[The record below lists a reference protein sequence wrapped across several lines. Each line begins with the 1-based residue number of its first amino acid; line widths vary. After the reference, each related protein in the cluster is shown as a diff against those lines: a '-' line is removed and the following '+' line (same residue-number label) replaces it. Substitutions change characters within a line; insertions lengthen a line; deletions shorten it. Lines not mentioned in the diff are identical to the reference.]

1 MGGKDELRMGM
12 MNCKSAQRFLPGYL
26 DGAIDSREH
35 AGVRQHI
42 ESCAGCRNL
51 LESYRRLVVALARV
65 EPVQPPVNLATSIR
79 VGAAQMRSPWQVV
92 RHLWARG
99 VMVFENVLEPL
110 AVPATGGVVTAL
122 VVFALLV
129 QNILVGVPMSGVV
142 PNDLPLNLVQPAR
155 LESLAPFPVPVVI
168 ATDDR
173 PGSGLLL
180 VEATLNAQGRVVSYK
195 ILSGPS
201 DDASQRQLDQLMMF
215 SRFRPQTNFGLPR
228 DGGRVVLNFSTVRVR
243 G

>member
-1 MGGKDELRMGM
+1 
-12 MNCKSAQRFLPGYL
+12 MNCKHAQRCLPGYL
-26 DGAIDSREH
+26 DGAIPTRDHARVRE
-35 AGVRQHI
+35 HI
-42 ESCAGCRNL
+42 ESCGECRHL
-51 LESYRRLVVALARV
+51 LEGYRRLVVALANV
-65 EPVQPPVNLATSIR
+65 EPVQPPANLATSIR
-79 VGAAQMRSPWQVV
+79 VSAAQTYSPRQAI
-92 RHLWARG
+92 RKMWARAA
-99 VMVFENVLEPL
+99 MVFEDVLEPL
-110 AVPATGGVVTAL
+110 AVPATGGVITAL
-122 VVFALLV
+122 VVFALVV
-129 QNILVGVPMSGVV
+129 QNILVGVPMGGVV

-180 VEATLNAQGRVVSYK
+180 VEATLNAHGQVVSYK

-201 DDASQRQLDQLMMF
+201 DDAAQHQLDQLLLF

-228 DGGRVVLNFSTVRVR
+228 DGGRVVLNFSAVRVR

>member
-1 MGGKDELRMGM
+1 

-26 DGAIDSREH
+26 DGAIASREH
-35 AGVRQHI
+35 ARVRLHV
-42 ESCAGCRNL
+42 ESCDDCRNL

-65 EPVQPPVNLATSIR
+65 EPIQPPANLATSIR
-79 VGAAQMRSPWQVV
+79 ISASKARSPWQAL
-92 RHLWARG
+92 RHVWARG
-99 VMVFENVLEPL
+99 VMTFENVLGPL
-110 AVPATGGVVTAL
+110 AVPATGGLVTAL

-129 QNILVGVPMSGVV
+129 QNILVGVPMGGVV

-180 VEATLNAQGRVVSYK
+180 VEATLNAQGQVVSYK

-201 DDASQRQLDQLMMF
+201 DDASQRQLDQLMLF

>member
-1 MGGKDELRMGM
+1 
-12 MNCKSAQRFLPGYL
+12 MNCNSAQRFLPGYL
-26 DGAIDSREH
+26 DGAIDSRQH
-35 AGVRQHI
+35 SRVRHHL
-42 ESCAGCRNL
+42 ESCDSCRNL

-65 EPVQPPVNLATSIR
+65 ERVQPPANLATSIR
-79 VGAAQMRSPWQVV
+79 VSAAKARSPWQLV
-92 RHLWARG
+92 RHIWARG
-99 VMVFENVLEPL
+99 AMVFEDVLEPL
-110 AVPATGGVVTAL
+110 AVPATGGVATAL

-129 QNILVGVPMSGVV
+129 QNILVGVPLGGVV

-180 VEATLNAQGRVVSYK
+180 VEATLNAQGQVVSYK

>member
-1 MGGKDELRMGM
+1 
-12 MNCKSAQRFLPGYL
+12 MNCNSAQRFLPGYL
-26 DGAIDSREH
+26 DGAIDSRQH
-35 AGVRQHI
+35 LRVRHHL
-42 ESCAGCRNL
+42 ESCDSCRNL

-65 EPVQPPVNLATSIR
+65 EPVQPPANLATSIR
-79 VGAAQMRSPWQVV
+79 VSAAKARSPWQLV
-92 RHLWARG
+92 RHVWARG
-99 VMVFENVLEPL
+99 AMVFEDVLEPL

-129 QNILVGVPMSGVV
+129 QNILVGVPLGGVV

-180 VEATLNAQGRVVSYK
+180 VEATLNAQGQVVSYK

>member
-1 MGGKDELRMGM
+1 MFWSRW
-12 MNCKSAQRFLPGYL
+12 RFPRP
-26 DGAIDSREH
+26 A
-35 AGVRQHI
+35 
-42 ESCAGCRNL
+42 ESL
-51 LESYRRLVVALARV
+51 
-65 EPVQPPVNLATSIR
+65 
-79 VGAAQMRSPWQVV
+79 
-92 RHLWARG
+92 
-99 VMVFENVLEPL
+99 
-110 AVPATGGVVTAL
+110 TAL

-129 QNILVGVPMSGVV
+129 QNILVGVPMGGVV

-180 VEATLNAQGRVVSYK
+180 VEATLNAQGQVVSYK

-201 DDASQRQLDQLMMF
+201 DDVSQRQLDQIMMF

>member
-1 MGGKDELRMGM
+1 
-12 MNCKSAQRFLPGYL
+12 MNCNSAQRFLPGYL
-26 DGAIDSREH
+26 DGAIDSRQH
-35 AGVRQHI
+35 SRVRHHL
-42 ESCAGCRNL
+42 ESCDSCRNL
-51 LESYRRLVVALARV
+51 LESYRRPVVALARV
-65 EPVQPPVNLATSIR
+65 EPVQPPANLATSIR
-79 VGAAQMRSPWQVV
+79 VSAAKARSPWQLV
-92 RHLWARG
+92 RHIWARG
-99 VMVFENVLEPL
+99 AMVFEDVLEPL

-129 QNILVGVPMSGVV
+129 QNILVGVPLGGVV

-180 VEATLNAQGRVVSYK
+180 VEATLNAQGQVVSYK

>member
-1 MGGKDELRMGM
+1 
-12 MNCKSAQRFLPGYL
+12 MNCKNAQHNLPGYL
-26 DGAIDSREH
+26 DGAISSREY
-35 AGVRQHI
+35 AQVREHVN
-42 ESCAGCRNL
+42 SCAACRSL
-51 LESYRRLVVALARV
+51 LEGYRRLVVALAHV
-65 EPVQPPVNLATSIR
+65 EPVQPPAELATRIR
-79 VGAAQMRSPWQVV
+79 VSAAQEYSPWQSVH
-92 RHLWARG
+92 RMWKRAG
-99 VMVFENVLEPL
+99 MVFENVLEPL
-110 AVPATGGVVTAL
+110 AVPATGGFVTAL

-129 QNILVGVPMSGVV
+129 QNILVGVPMGGVV
-142 PNDLPLNLVQPAR
+142 ANDLPLNLVQPAR

-180 VEATLNAQGRVVSYK
+180 VEATLNAQGKVVSYK

-201 DDASQRQLDQLMMF
+201 DDAAQHQLDQLLLF

-228 DGGRVVLNFSTVRVR
+228 DGGRVVLNFSSVRVR

>member
-1 MGGKDELRMGM
+1 

-26 DGAIDSREH
+26 DGAIASREH
-35 AGVRQHI
+35 ARVRQHV
-42 ESCAGCRNL
+42 ESCDTCRNL

-65 EPVQPPVNLATSIR
+65 EPVRPPANLATSIR
-79 VGAAQMRSPWQVV
+79 LSAAKVGSPWQAV
-92 RHLWARG
+92 RRLWARG
-99 VMVFENVLEPL
+99 VMVFEDVLGPL

-129 QNILVGVPMSGVV
+129 QNILVGVPMGGVV

-180 VEATLNAQGRVVSYK
+180 VEATLNAQGQVVSYK

-201 DDASQRQLDQLMMF
+201 DDASQRQLDQLMLF
-215 SRFRPQTNFGLPR
+215 SRFRPQTNFGRPR
-228 DGGRVVLNFSTVRVR
+228 DGGHVVLNFSTVRVR

>member
-1 MGGKDELRMGM
+1 M
-12 MNCKSAQRFLPGYL
+12 
-26 DGAIDSREH
+26 
-35 AGVRQHI
+35 RQHI

>member
-1 MGGKDELRMGM
+1 
-12 MNCKSAQRFLPGYL
+12 MNCNSAQRFLPGYL
-26 DGAIDSREH
+26 DGAIDSRQH
-35 AGVRQHI
+35 SRVRHHI
-42 ESCAGCRNL
+42 ESCDSCRNL

-65 EPVQPPVNLATSIR
+65 ERVQPPANLATSIR
-79 VGAAQMRSPWQVV
+79 VSAAKARSPWQVV
-92 RHLWARG
+92 RHIWARG
-99 VMVFENVLEPL
+99 VMVFEDVLEPL

-122 VVFALLV
+122 VIFALLV
-129 QNILVGVPMSGVV
+129 QNILVGVPLGGVV

-155 LESLAPFPVPVVI
+155 LESLAPFPVPVII

-180 VEATLNAQGRVVSYK
+180 VEATLNAQGQVVSYK

>member
-1 MGGKDELRMGM
+1 
-12 MNCKSAQRFLPGYL
+12 MNCKSAKRFLPGYL
-26 DGAIDSREH
+26 DGAIPSREH
-35 AGVRQHI
+35 ARVREHI
-42 ESCAGCRNL
+42 ESCFECRSL
-51 LESYRRLVVALARV
+51 LESYHRLVVALANVNPV
-65 EPVQPPVNLATSIR
+65 EPPANLATQIR
-79 VGAAQMRSPWQVV
+79 LNASNLRSPWQGI
-92 RHLWARG
+92 RRMWARAA
-99 VMVFENVLEPL
+99 MVFEDVLEPL

-122 VVFALLV
+122 VVFALVV

-168 ATDDR
+168 ATDEH

-180 VEATLNAQGRVVSYK
+180 VEATLNAQGQVVSYK

-201 DDASQRQLDQLMMF
+201 DDASQRQLDQLLLF

-228 DGGRVVLNFSTVRVR
+228 DGGRVVLNFSAVRVR

>member
-1 MGGKDELRMGM
+1 
-12 MNCKSAQRFLPGYL
+12 MNCNSAQRFLPGYL
-26 DGAIDSREH
+26 DGAIDSRQH
-35 AGVRQHI
+35 SRVRHHL
-42 ESCAGCRNL
+42 ESCDSCRNL

-65 EPVQPPVNLATSIR
+65 EPVQPPANLATSIR
-79 VGAAQMRSPWQVV
+79 VSAAKARSPWQVV
-92 RHLWARG
+92 RHIWARG
-99 VMVFENVLEPL
+99 AMVFEDVLEPL

-129 QNILVGVPMSGVV
+129 QNILVGVPLGGVV

-155 LESLAPFPVPVVI
+155 LERLAPFPVPVVI

-180 VEATLNAQGRVVSYK
+180 VEATLNAQGQVVSYK

>member
-1 MGGKDELRMGM
+1 
-12 MNCKSAQRFLPGYL
+12 MNCNSAQRFLPGYL
-26 DGAIDSREH
+26 DGAIDSRQH
-35 AGVRQHI
+35 SRVRHHL
-42 ESCAGCRNL
+42 ESCDSCRNL

-65 EPVQPPVNLATSIR
+65 EPVQAPANLATSIR
-79 VGAAQMRSPWQVV
+79 VSAAKARSPWQLV
-92 RHLWARG
+92 RHIWARG
-99 VMVFENVLEPL
+99 AMVFEDVLEPL

-122 VVFALLV
+122 VVFALLI
-129 QNILVGVPMSGVV
+129 QNILVGVPLGGVV

-180 VEATLNAQGRVVSYK
+180 VEATLNAQGQVVSYK

>member
-1 MGGKDELRMGM
+1 
-12 MNCKSAQRFLPGYL
+12 MNCKDAQRYLPGYL
-26 DGAIDSREH
+26 DGAIRSRDHARVREH
-35 AGVRQHI
+35 IA
-42 ESCAGCRNL
+42 SCDGCRGE
-51 LESYRRLVVALARV
+51 LEGYRRLVVSLANV
-65 EPVQPPVNLATSIR
+65 ERIQPPADLATRIR
-79 VGAAQMRSPWQVV
+79 VSAAQTHSPWESV
-92 RHLWARG
+92 RQMWKRAA
-99 VMVFENVLEPL
+99 MVFENVLEPL

-129 QNILVGVPMSGVV
+129 QNTLVGVPMGGVV
-142 PNDLPLNLVQPAR
+142 ENDLPLNLVQPAR
-155 LESLAPFPVPVVI
+155 LESLAPFPVPIVM

-180 VEATLNAQGRVVSYK
+180 VEATLNAQGQVVSYK

-201 DDASQRQLDQLMMF
+201 DNASQHQLDQLMLF

-228 DGGRVVLNFSTVRVR
+228 DGGRVVLNFSAVRVR

>member
-1 MGGKDELRMGM
+1 
-12 MNCKSAQRFLPGYL
+12 MNCNSAQRFLPGYL
-26 DGAIDSREH
+26 DGAIDSRQH
-35 AGVRQHI
+35 SRVRHHL
-42 ESCAGCRNL
+42 ESCDSCRNL

-65 EPVQPPVNLATSIR
+65 ERVQPPANLATSIR
-79 VGAAQMRSPWQVV
+79 VSAAKARSPWQLV
-92 RHLWARG
+92 RHIWARG
-99 VMVFENVLEPL
+99 AMVFEDVLEPL

-129 QNILVGVPMSGVV
+129 QNILVGVPLGGVV

-180 VEATLNAQGRVVSYK
+180 VEATLNAQGQVVSYK